1 MKVKTETI
9 RLKKAFVF
17 YRDWAEVLRNYPEDL
32 RSKIFEAILDYALY
46 AKEPTDH
53 TLNYTIFGLIKCQID
68 RDIEKWEQ
76 TCERRREAGRKGAAV
91 TNSLRQARL
100 HEAADTDEEDIPF

>member
-1 MKVKTETI
+1 MKTETI

-17 YRDWAEVLRNYPEDL
+17 YRDWAEALCQYPEDL
-32 RSKIFEAILDYALY
+32 RGKVVDAILDYALY
-46 AKEPTDH
+46 AKEPTDP
-53 TLNYTIFGLIKCQID
+53 TLNYTIFCLIKCQID

-100 HEAADTDEEDIPF
+100 QEAAYTDDEVLPF

>member
-46 AKEPTDH
+46 AKGG
-53 TLNYTIFGLIKCQID
+53 GLGK
-68 RDIEKWEQ
+68 
-76 TCERRREAGRKGAAV
+76 
-91 TNSLRQARL
+91 
-100 HEAADTDEEDIPF
+100 